1 MKESGQP
8 SAISF
13 QQNLDKRL
21 MVFEILIGQAISRAC
36 LLFVG
41 CILCTI
47 LSVRRAHPTREV
59 GNYCPVNL

>member
-1 MKESGQP
+1 MKESSQL
-8 SAISF
+8 SAVSF
-13 QQNLDKRL
+13 QQTLDKRL
-21 MVFEILIGQAISRAC
+21 MVSATLIGQAISRAC

-47 LSVRRAHPTREV
+47 LSMRRAHPTREV